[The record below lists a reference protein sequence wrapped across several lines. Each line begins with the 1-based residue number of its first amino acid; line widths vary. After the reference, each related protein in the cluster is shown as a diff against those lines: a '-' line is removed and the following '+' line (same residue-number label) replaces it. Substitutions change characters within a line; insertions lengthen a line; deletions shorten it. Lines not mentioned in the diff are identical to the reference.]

1 MKILFIGD
9 IVGRPGREAVSKI
22 LPNLIK
28 KEEVDFVIANGENL
42 AHGKGMTEKTYQ
54 EMKDAGIDCFT
65 SGNHIWAKKEFIPH
79 LEDKNIKVLRPA
91 NYPSGAE
98 AGPPGAPGRGYE
110 IFEVGSQKLVVI
122 NLMGRVFFPV
132 DLDCPFRK
140 LDEILAELK
149 SLQPTTYK
157 LTPIIVDF
165 HAEVTSEKRAFGFW
179 AQNKVSAVLCTHT
192 HIPSADEE
200 IMGQKTAYISDV
212 GMVGVHDSVLGVEK
226 ELIIQK
232 FLDQIL
238 TRHELA
244 EGEVEFNA
252 VILEIDRKGAAKSI
266 KRIREFV

>member
-9 IVGRPGREAVSKI
+9 IVGRPGREAVQKI
-22 LPNLIK
+22 LPKLIK
-28 KEEVDFVIANGENL
+28 KEEIDFVIANGENL
-42 AHGKGMTEKTYQ
+42 AHGKGMTEKTYN
-54 EMKDAGIDCFT
+54 EMIDAGIDCFT
-65 SGNHIWAKKEFIPH
+65 SGNHIWAKKEFIPS
-79 LEDKNIKVLRPA
+79 LSDKNIKVLRPA
-91 NYPSGAE
+91 NYP
-98 AGPPGAPGRGYE
+98 PDAPGRGYE
-110 IFEVGSQKLVVI
+110 IFEVGTQKIVVI

-140 LDEILAELK
+140 LDEILKEIKNVPA
-149 SLQPTTYK
+149 
-157 LTPIIVDF
+157 IVDF
-165 HAEVTSEKRAFGFW
+165 HAEVTSEKRAFGFY
-179 AQNKVSAVLCTHT
+179 AQKRVSAVVCTHT

-252 VILEIDRKGAAKSI
+252 VLLEIDRDGRAKKI
-266 KRIREFV
+266 ERVRKFL